1 MGSETELGKGIC
13 PADNRL
19 PDAFSMP
26 DEVEDALVC
35 LAPRKVTLRG
45 VAACKK
51 MIARRQGRSVPR
63 LGTWW
68 WRRVG
73 RGPNE

>member
-51 MIARRQGRSVPR
+51 NDCTAAGPECAQARNLVVAAGWEGAQ
-63 LGTWW
+63 
-68 WRRVG
+68 
-73 RGPNE
+73 